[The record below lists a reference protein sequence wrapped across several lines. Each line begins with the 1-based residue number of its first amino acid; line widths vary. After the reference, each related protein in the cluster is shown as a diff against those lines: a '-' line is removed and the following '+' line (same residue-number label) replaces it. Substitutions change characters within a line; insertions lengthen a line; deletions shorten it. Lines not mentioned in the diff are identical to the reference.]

1 MSGQIID
8 CRYCHGA
15 HNIQVCPKL
24 AAKKRFQEQ
33 QEQEKQVSVAFA
45 ELAAKPNS
53 WASIATKGRSEAVVQ
68 KINKEHEEQK
78 KRDEEKTKRDAELRQ
93 QRQADEKE
101 RREKMYITAMEK
113 QFGLSK
119 YEAIGYES
127 IDYITAGH
135 FWYFRVEGK
144 KQFDSE
150 IAKQLRE
157 DTQNQF
163 IFEKYLQE
171 KYFDNWLSE
180 SEHTE
185 DDCNFLYRL
194 RMTEEQRQFDR
205 EQAEEEKTRRFIEEN
220 QKERKEMAQKLKS
233 GQITRQ
239 EYNDW
244 KYECEMEDDYAM
256 ESSSFDWYNHSMI
269 DGRRKADWNARKSAR
284 EAAVKE
290 AKEADELKQRIVK
303 RR

>member
-1 MSGQIID
+1 MSTQIID

-53 WASIATKGRSEAVVQ
+53 WASIATKGMSEAVVQ

-78 KRDEEKTKRDAELRQ
+78 KRDEEKAKRDAELRQ

-101 RREKMYITAMEK
+101 RRKKMYITAMEK

-127 IDYITAGH
+127 IDYITVGH

-144 KQFDSE
+144 NQFDSE

-163 IFEKYLQE
+163 IFEKYLRE
-171 KYFDNWLSE
+171 KYFDDWLSE

-185 DDCNFLYRL
+185 DDCDFLYRL

-205 EQAEEEKTRRFIEEN
+205 EQAEEEKTRRFMEET
-220 QKERKEMAQKLKS
+220 QKERTEMAQKLKS

-256 ESSSFDWYNHSMI
+256 ESSSFDWYNHSII
-269 DGRRKADWNARKSAR
+269 DGRRKAEWKARKTAR